1 MCLTEFG
8 ITGLLVNPLFSIGIR
23 KGNGYTQM
31 GQPLW
36 ILVEL
41 IDVAWAW
48 ATSFWI
54 KNISTLLK
62 SSVTINFSKTFCKQW
77 SKPKDRQYQKH
88 EKCQSVDPR
97 YCKGHG

>member
-1 MCLTEFG
+1 MCLTVFG

-48 ATSFWI
+48 STSFWI
-54 KNISTLLK
+54 KNISTLPKIQCNHKLFQDLLQTVVQTK
-62 SSVTINFSKTFCKQW
+62 RQTIPKT
-77 SKPKDRQYQKH
+77 
-88 EKCQSVDPR
+88 
-97 YCKGHG
+97 